1 LYYPYRNFRCLSYER
16 ASGLDYTFPKKTGLP
31 LEDIYKEASELKV
44 IVFNNNDF
52 KFAEE
57 QSAKVSDNCK
67 RYLQSEWSKRD
78 EMYPKIT
85 DYILEHP
92 EWQASVQTHKYLNI
106 P

>member
-1 LYYPYRNFRCLSYER
+1 MSGHLDWITLS
-16 ASGLDYTFPKKTGLP
+16 PKKTGLP

-67 RYLQSEWSKRD
+67 RYLQSEWSR
-78 EMYPKIT
+78 EMKCTLRLRIIY
-85 DYILEHP
+85 
-92 EWQASVQTHKYLNI
+92 WNI
-106 P
+106 RNGRLLYRLISI